1 MILFC
6 RKIAEKFKVAS
17 LLFMTS
23 QKTIMKKESTV
34 SLDSTIPYLYWRACK
49 SKQIP
54 PLYKNRH
61 RTETYTNETR
71 MKSVSYEK
79 AVCVVLVVV

>member
-1 MILFC
+1 
-6 RKIAEKFKVAS
+6 
-17 LLFMTS
+17 
-23 QKTIMKKESTV
+23 MKKESTV
-34 SLDSTIPYLYWRACK
+34 YLDSTIPYLYWRACK

-54 PLYKNRH
+54 PLLTTVAAVVYKNRH

-79 AVCVVLVVV
+79 AVCVSGCKGNRDISK